1 MSHRPK
7 IRRDDLVKVIAGKD
21 KGKTGKVLR
30 VDMKKHKVYVEGL
43 NIQKRHQRAMMLRDT
58 QRTQQTEGGVIERE
72 GPIHISNVMLLDPK
86 TGDPTRVG
94 IKRTEDGR
102 RVRISKRSGQE
113 VD

>member
-1 MSHRPK
+1 MSHRAK

-30 VDMKKHKVYVEGL
+30 VDIKKEKVYVEGL
-43 NIQKRHQRAMMLRDT
+43 NIQTRHKKAMMLRDT
-58 QRTQQTEGGVIERE
+58 QRQQAAEGGVIKSE

-94 IKRTEDGR
+94 IKREGGR
-102 RVRISKRSGQE
+102 RVRIAKRSGQE